1 MDKIFELIEH
11 FNKTRKETFTKKE
24 IIKIILRTAKDN
36 VQEEKEVK

>member
-1 MDKIFELIEH
+1 MNKILELIEI
-11 FNKTRKETFTKKE
+11 FNKTKKATFTKQE